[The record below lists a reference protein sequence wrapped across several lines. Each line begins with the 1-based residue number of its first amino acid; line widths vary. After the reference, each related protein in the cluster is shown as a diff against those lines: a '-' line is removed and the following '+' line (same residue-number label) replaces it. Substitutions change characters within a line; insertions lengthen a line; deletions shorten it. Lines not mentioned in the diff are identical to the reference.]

1 MRRAIP
7 EINGQGLYLLM
18 HNPMVKT
25 SDNRY
30 CGLGSLIYAAAQLEV
45 NGRLSGNGCR
55 KCLFMTALLK

>member
-1 MRRAIP
+1 
-7 EINGQGLYLLM
+7 M